1 MNTQSKG
8 LAVITGASSGIGAVY
23 ADRLARRGH
32 DLLLVGRNRR
42 RMDKLAGRLAGE
54 TQRNIEVMTA
64 DLNDRNDV
72 ARLESSGGKLSWFT
86 LIPMPMTAKRSSG
99 PSTAVSTRMPP
110 HLRLPSMRSFGQR
123 ISRSSP
129 AASRTAVCAASPVAS
144 EIQRASAMGSE
155 GRMRTLT

>member
-8 LAVITGASSGIGAVY
+8 LAVITGASSGIGAAY

-64 DLNDRNDV
+64 DLNDRNDA
-72 ARLESSGGKLSWFT
+72 ARLEQFLRDDPRVTVLVNNAGVGD
-86 LIPMPMTAKRSSG
+86 TAPLLHSDVTEMSRMIALNVEADRK
-99 PSTAVSTRMPP
+99 STR
-110 HLRLPSMRSFGQR
+110 LN
-123 ISRSSP
+123 SSH
-129 AASRTAVCAASPVAS
+129 
-144 EIQRASAMGSE
+144 
-155 GRMRTLT
+155 